1 MFHSA
6 KLKLTLF
13 YLAIILAFSLSLTL
27 GFRLYAGGEFSRS
40 NREQRGNISIL
51 IRRAP
56 GPQPFPNSEFETLQ
70 HQQEDLVRRRLNAY
84 LLLINLGALV
94 VGGALSYWFAGRTL
108 RPIEEAHETQ
118 ARFAADASHELR
130 TPLAAIRTENE
141 VFLRQKGFSKD
152 EAKALISSNLEEIE
166 RLENLATNLLALTQ
180 YDKADL
186 SLETVAIKEIVQS
199 ALKHAEKIQTKKK
212 QTIEQNIDDSE
223 VTANKDSLIQLV
235 SILLDNAFKYSP
247 KSSTI
252 TINGVRDNGA
262 YRLTIADQGP
272 GIDEADLPHIF
283 DRLYRGDK
291 ARAST
296 VPGYGLG
303 LSLAEVI
310 ASANHAEINA
320 SNNTN
325 GGAVFTIK
333 FNS

>member
-13 YLAIILAFSLSLTL
+13 YLGIILAFSLSLTL
-27 GFRLYAGGEFSRS
+27 GFRLYAGGEFTRS
-40 NREQRGNISIL
+40 NREQRGSIRTL
-51 IRRAP
+51 VRQAP
-56 GPQPFPNSEFETLQ
+56 GPQPFPNTEFETLQ
-70 HQQEDLVRRRLNAY
+70 RQQEDLVRSRLNAY
-84 LLLINLGALV
+84 LFLVNLGALV
-94 VGGALSYWFAGRTL
+94 VGGILSYWFAGRTL

-130 TPLAAIRTENE
+130 TPLAAMRTENE

-152 EAKALISSNLEEIE
+152 EAKALIASNLEEIE

-180 YDKADL
+180 YDKA
-186 SLETVAIKEIVQS
+186 SLPLEPVSIKEIVES
-199 ALKHAEKIQTKKK
+199 ALDQTDKIQKQKKQK
-212 QTIEQNIDDSE
+212 ISQTIEDSE
-223 VTANKDSLIQLV
+223 VTANRDSLVQLI

-247 KSSTI
+247 TKSII
-252 TINGVRDNGA
+252 TIAGVRDNGA
-262 YRLTIADQGP
+262 YKLTIADQGP

-291 ARAST
+291 ARASII
-296 VPGYGLG
+296 PGYGLG

-310 ASANHAEINA
+310 ASVNHTEITAAND
-320 SNNTN
+320 TN
-325 GGAVFTIK
+325 GGAIFTIK